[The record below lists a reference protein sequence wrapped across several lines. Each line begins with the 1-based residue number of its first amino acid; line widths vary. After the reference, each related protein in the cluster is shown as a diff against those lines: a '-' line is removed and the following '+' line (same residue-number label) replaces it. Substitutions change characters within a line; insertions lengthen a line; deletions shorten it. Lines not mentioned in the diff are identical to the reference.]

1 MSTKE
6 FILEVHEAHK
16 TDIEEILKLLEVLKE
31 LPKEEKRIYEI
42 SVTSNL

>member
-6 FILEVHEAHK
+6 FILEVHKTHK
-16 TDIEEILKLLEVLKE
+16 ADIEDILKLLEVLKG
-31 LPKEEKRIYEI
+31 LPKEEKRTYEI